1 MAAIHVYRAV
11 PTRES
16 LSVEA
21 AVKQPPGTSA
31 AAEVLKKPAAGTLRA
46 RTRGRAA
53 GPRAGNDER

>member
-11 PTRES
+11 PDS

-46 RTRGRAA
+46 RTRAA
-53 GPRAGNDER
+53 GPRAWNDER